1 MAVATPPDLA
11 KAYGVA
17 QANCATPIP
26 AYFMVGIA
34 NSAPLAIDSGQRC
47 MMLL

>member
-1 MAVATPPDLA
+1 VAAAVTAPVV
-11 KAYGVA
+11 VA
-17 QANCATPIP
+17 LIAAPMEWPTS